1 MRIFSEFF
9 GWGLFVA
16 ILIFVVFYFLQGY
29 ILHLM
34 IKKDPVYSVAHIV
47 KYFPRSPND
56 LGKLDIVMTYTF
68 SANNINYTKN
78 NQTLNI
84 DTTDLDEYYV
94 GKEIPI
100 VYYRANPKY
109 SKIDYYHASLKR

>member
-1 MRIFSEFF
+1 MGGVFCDINISHHLFF
-9 GWGLFVA
+9 ARL
-16 ILIFVVFYFLQGY
+16 YFAFDD
-29 ILHLM
+29 
-34 IKKDPVYSVAHIV
+34 KKDPVYSVAHIV
-47 KYFPRSPND
+47 KYFPRAPND

-68 SANNINYTKN
+68 SANNINYTKD

-84 DTTDLDEYYV
+84 DTTDLDNYYV

-100 VYYRANPKY
+100 VYYRVNPKY